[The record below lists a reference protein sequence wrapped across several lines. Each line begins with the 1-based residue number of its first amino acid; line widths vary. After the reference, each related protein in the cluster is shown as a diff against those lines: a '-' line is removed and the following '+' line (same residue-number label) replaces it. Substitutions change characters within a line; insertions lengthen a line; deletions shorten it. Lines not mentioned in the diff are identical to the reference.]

1 MGKSYK
7 ITAEDS
13 LILRQAMEQKEN
25 KRHYKRLLAVALR
38 GEGKSNEEIGLI
50 VGYHT
55 KRVSQLVSLYANE
68 GLSKLAMDGR
78 KGGNNKHMDDAEA
91 NEFLNQFTDEAI
103 KGQVVTI
110 DDIAK
115 AYDEAVGVQHKSLS
129 SLYYFLHKHGWRKI
143 MPKKQHP
150 GKATEEVIE
159 ASKKLTLS

>member
-1 MGKSYK
+1 
-7 ITAEDS
+7 
-13 LILRQAMEQKEN
+13 
-25 KRHYKRLLAVALR
+25 
-38 GEGKSNEEIGLI
+38 
-50 VGYHT
+50 
-55 KRVSQLVSLYANE
+55 
-68 GLSKLAMDGR
+68 
-78 KGGNNKHMDDAEA
+78 MDDAEA